1 MGKDDQFSEL
11 DVYLQ
16 EQQSGR
22 KRSLSEIE
30 KVGTVGALKR
40 CRDLARQIQAGL
52 VNKRSEHLIHAEF
65 LADFQVSLERAV
77 SVLEHKAGPAKHREG
92 DC

>member
-1 MGKDDQFSEL
+1 MGKDDLFSEF
-11 DVYLQ
+11 DSYLQ
-16 EQQSGR
+16 EQQRGR

-30 KVGTVGALKR
+30 KVGTGALKR

-52 VNKRSEHLIHAEF
+52 VNKSSKSLIHAEF
-65 LADFQVSLERAV
+65 LADFQVSLERAA
-77 SVLEHKAGPAKHREG
+77 SLLEHKAGSAKNREG